1 MTAEPTP
8 PILSARSLSRTYGTG
23 PACVEAL
30 KGVDLDVLPG
40 TFTSIMGP
48 SGSGKSTLVHC
59 LSGMDR
65 PTSGSVTLEGVQMV
79 GMRDRALTELRRR
92 RIGFVFQSFN
102 LLPTHT
108 VRTNITMP
116 LRLAGQKVDE
126 DRLRE
131 LTGRL
136 GVDGLLGRLPATL
149 SGGQAQRVA
158 IARALI
164 AAPALLVADEPT
176 GNLDS
181 AASQEVLTLLRSTAD
196 AGQTVLMVTHDA
208 DAAAAGDRVV
218 VIRDGRVVE
227 DREARS

>member
-79 GMRDRALTELRRR
+79 GMKDRALTELRRR

-126 DRLRE
+126 IGRE
-131 LTGRL
+131 
-136 GVDGLLGRLPATL
+136 
-149 SGGQAQRVA
+149 S
-158 IARALI
+158 
-164 AAPALLVADEPT
+164 
-176 GNLDS
+176 
-181 AASQEVLTLLRSTAD
+181 
-196 AGQTVLMVTHDA
+196 
-208 DAAAAGDRVV
+208 
-218 VIRDGRVVE
+218 
-227 DREARS
+227 

>member
-79 GMRDRALTELRRR
+79 GMKDRALTELRRR

-116 LRLAGQKVDE
+116 LHLAG
-126 DRLRE
+126 
-131 LTGRL
+131 GRL

>member
-1 MTAEPTP
+1 
-8 PILSARSLSRTYGTG
+8 
-23 PACVEAL
+23 
-30 KGVDLDVLPG
+30 
-40 TFTSIMGP
+40 MGP

-79 GMRDRALTELRRR
+79 GMKDRALTELRRR

>member
-79 GMRDRALTELRRR
+79 GMKDRALTELRRR

-108 VRTNITMP
+108 V
-116 LRLAGQKVDE
+116 
-126 DRLRE
+126 
-131 LTGRL
+131 
-136 GVDGLLGRLPATL
+136 
-149 SGGQAQRVA
+149 
-158 IARALI
+158 
-164 AAPALLVADEPT
+164 
-176 GNLDS
+176 
-181 AASQEVLTLLRSTAD
+181 
-196 AGQTVLMVTHDA
+196 THVA

>member
-1 MTAEPTP
+1 
-8 PILSARSLSRTYGTG
+8 
-23 PACVEAL
+23 
-30 KGVDLDVLPG
+30 
-40 TFTSIMGP
+40 
-48 SGSGKSTLVHC
+48 
-59 LSGMDR
+59 
-65 PTSGSVTLEGVQMV
+65 
-79 GMRDRALTELRRR
+79 
-92 RIGFVFQSFN
+92 
-102 LLPTHT
+102 
-108 VRTNITMP
+108 MP

-208 DAAAAGDRVV
+208 DAAAAGDRKST
-218 VIRDGRVVE
+218 RLN
-227 DREARS
+227 SSH